1 MKDTELLEILKVCE
15 KLKENTRHCVLS
27 NGRVESVAE
36 HSWRMTLMAFF
47 MQDEFDHLD
56 FKKIYE
62 MCLIHDLGEAF
73 TGDIP
78 TFLKST
84 ADEENEESVLTTWMN
99 SISEP
104 YRTALKN
111 LYKEMEAQETLE
123 SRVYKSLDKLEALI
137 SHNESDIS
145 TWLPLEYGLQR
156 EYGNDVVKDIPYLQH
171 LRNTVRKDSNK
182 KIEEERQQGSAFLKT
197 LKKIKTIT
205 LKTLRIE
212 ELQNDIYHIE
222 DPFCST
228 PSSMYYID
236 GEKEGLWVDGA
247 NPVQPGSVQEK
258 ELQYLLEELTYH
270 KKLSVFISHS
280 HMDHTGFLS
289 DAHLFEN
296 IDIHH
301 IYISRKDYVDD
312 AELFLNGVSA
322 LQPYADKIVFV
333 HSSDIVEVD
342 GKSYTVLETP
352 PHTKGSI
359 SLVDDVHQCV
369 FTADA
374 FGSGYVWVFWNED
387 SNPLKVLEQSCQ
399 KVLDRAKG
407 YRLFPGHRYQQFLR
421 EDSLRC
427 GEIDTTYLEDMLE
440 VIHGLKD
447 ITTQWVPYRE
457 RGNKDDIFLYLPN
470 KKAKICTTKQILHA
484 FCK

>member
-15 KLKENTRHCVLS
+15 KLKENTRHCILS

-47 MQDEFDHLD
+47 MQDELDHLD

-104 YRTALKN
+104 YRAALKN

-182 KIEEERQQGSAFLKT
+182 KIEEERQQG
-197 LKKIKTIT
+197 
-205 LKTLRIE
+205 R
-212 ELQNDIYHIE
+212 D
-222 DPFCST
+222 C
-228 PSSMYYID
+228 
-236 GEKEGLWVDGA
+236 
-247 NPVQPGSVQEK
+247 
-258 ELQYLLEELTYH
+258 
-270 KKLSVFISHS
+270 
-280 HMDHTGFLS
+280 
-289 DAHLFEN
+289 
-296 IDIHH
+296 
-301 IYISRKDYVDD
+301 
-312 AELFLNGVSA
+312 
-322 LQPYADKIVFV
+322 
-333 HSSDIVEVD
+333 
-342 GKSYTVLETP
+342 
-352 PHTKGSI
+352 
-359 SLVDDVHQCV
+359 
-369 FTADA
+369 
-374 FGSGYVWVFWNED
+374 
-387 SNPLKVLEQSCQ
+387 
-399 KVLDRAKG
+399 
-407 YRLFPGHRYQQFLR
+407 
-421 EDSLRC
+421 
-427 GEIDTTYLEDMLE
+427 
-440 VIHGLKD
+440 
-447 ITTQWVPYRE
+447 
-457 RGNKDDIFLYLPN
+457 
-470 KKAKICTTKQILHA
+470 
-484 FCK
+484 

>member
-27 NGRVESVAE
+27 NGRIESVAE
-36 HSWRMTLMAFF
+36 HSWRMTMMAFF

-78 TFLKST
+78 TFVKST
-84 ADEENEESVLTTWMN
+84 QDEKNEESVLSTWVN

-104 YRTALKN
+104 YRAALKN

-156 EYGNDVVKDIPYLQH
+156 EYGNEVVKDIPYLQH
-171 LRNTVRKDSNK
+171 LRNTVRKESNQ
-182 KIEEERQQGSAFLKT
+182 KIEEERKQGSAFLKT
-197 LKKIKTIT
+197 LKKIKTVT

-212 ELQNDIYHIE
+212 ELQKDIYHIE
-222 DPFCST
+222 DSFNTT

-236 GEKEGLWVDGA
+236 GEKEGLWIDGG
-247 NPVQPGSVQEK
+247 NPVQTGSVQEK
-258 ELQYLLEELTYH
+258 ELQYVLEELTYS
-270 KKLSVFISHS
+270 KKVSFFISHS
-280 HMDHTGFLS
+280 HRDHTGIFQ

-296 IDIHH
+296 VDIHH
-301 IYISRKDYVDD
+301 IYISRKEYVDD

-322 LQPYADKIVFV
+322 LATLKDKVVFV
-333 HSSDIVEVD
+333 QDGDTVEAS

-352 PHTKGSI
+352 GHTAGSS

-369 FTADA
+369 FTSDA
-374 FGSGYVWVFWNED
+374 FGSGYVWLFWNEE
-387 SNPLKVLEQSCQ
+387 SNPLYVLEHSIQS
-399 KVLDRAKG
+399 VLNRAKG
-407 YRLFPGHRYQQFLR
+407 YRVLAGHRYQQFLK

-427 GEIDTTYLEDMLE
+427 EEIDTKYLEDMKE

-447 ITTQWVPYRE
+447 IQTQWIPYKE
-457 RGNKDDIFLYLPN
+457 RGNKDDIFLFLPD
-470 KKAKICTTKQILHA
+470 KMAKICTTKQILHQ